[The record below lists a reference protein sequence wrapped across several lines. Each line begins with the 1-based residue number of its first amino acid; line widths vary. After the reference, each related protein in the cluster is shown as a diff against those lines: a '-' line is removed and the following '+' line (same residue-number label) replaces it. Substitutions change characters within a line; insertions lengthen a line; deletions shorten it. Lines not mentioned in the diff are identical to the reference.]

1 MAKSLGNGAPIAAV
15 TTRSEIAQA
24 LTQRIHFNTFGG
36 NPVSTASA
44 LAVLDV
50 IDEDGLQ
57 QNAKERGAQVKAGL
71 ERLAKSHNVIGNV
84 RGMGLMLGV
93 ELVRDPKTKEPAKG
107 ETADVLEATKEM
119 GLLIGKAGLDGN
131 ILRVQPP
138 LCITSDDVEF
148 ALDVF
153 DRAFSAVAK

>member
-1 MAKSLGNGAPIAAV
+1 
-15 TTRSEIAQA
+15 
-24 LTQRIHFNTFGG
+24 
-36 NPVSTASA
+36 
-44 LAVLDV
+44 VLDV
-50 IDEDGLQ
+50 IDEEGLQ
-57 QNAKERGAQVKAGL
+57 KSAKERGAQVKSGL
-71 ERLAKSHNVIGNV
+71 ERLAKSHKVIGNV

-93 ELVRDPKTKEPAKG
+93 ELVRDPKTKEPAKQ

-138 LCITSDDVEF
+138 LCITSDDVDF

-153 DRAFSAVAK
+153 DRAFSAVSK